1 MGKATIVE
9 DKGLGLYS
17 VRLNYDLTSINGEIA
32 QLEADETNYF
42 TVLLKALNSLD
53 DLRRAKAEAAA
64 GANEVIQQW
73 KDALIS
79 KLNEAAP
86 EIVPDDPIDPETG
99 QPWEDPDRAQ
109 DGPLFSAINDE
120 RTGASLDS
128 LTRVDTLDQ
137 SIMRHLRALA
147 STGRTTHH
155 DGGWTAADRARAAGY
170 LFDVEVGVGQV
181 QAFGTRTAV
190 ATVDQWMKRSGDRA
204 RILNPAYTECG
215 VGYVYAPDN
224 PYSYVWGAVFATP
237 GPPPDTV
244 ETPDE
249 DPADAA
255 AAEAEA
261 ALEKITMPTIE
272 TFEPDKLGLAA
283 AELARAA
290 LRVTAAAK
298 VIQELYAEKIERGH
312 RLAVLGQVKV
322 QAERVVDAWA
332 TRPPDFLAA
341 GDVTDTAEIPGF
353 FVDDPQPVTRTFTV
367 SIGGPET
374 TRSYDERPI
383 NLLPPG
389 LGGSSGQLRPVEGMT
404 PASAFHAA
412 AIEPGWARWR
422 PLWRYGTITA
432 KVGDSCALTLETRAA
447 REIRGVN
454 EGLVLDTSEQRTLV
468 DVPISYP
475 PCNGDVFV
483 VGDAVLVLFEGQDR
497 DQPKV
502 IGFKFGPRV
511 CPQGRVSWRQ

>member
-9 DKGLGLYS
+9 DKGYGLYS
-17 VRLNYDLTSINGEIA
+17 VRLNYDFTSINGEIA
-32 QLEADETNYF
+32 KLETDEDAYF
-42 TVLLKALNSLD
+42 QVLFNALLSLD
-53 DLRRAKAEAAA
+53 DLRRAKAEAAD

-79 KLNEAAP
+79 KLNDAAP
-86 EIVPDDPIDPETG
+86 EIVPADPIDPETG
-99 QPWEDPDRAQ
+99 NPWEDPDRAQ
-109 DGPLFSAINDE
+109 DGPLLDAINDE

-128 LTRVDTLDQ
+128 LTRVDELDQ
-137 SIMRHLRALA
+137 SVMRHLRALA
-147 STGRTTHH
+147 TTGRTTHV

-170 LFDVEVGVGQV
+170 LFDADVGVGQV
-181 QAFGTRTAV
+181 QAFGTRTATLTV
-190 ATVDQWMKRSGDRA
+190 AQWMSRSSDRT

-224 PYSYVWGAVFATP
+224 PYSYLWGAVFTTP
-237 GPPPDTV
+237 GPPPSTV
-244 ETPDE
+244 TPPE
-249 DPADAA
+249 KNPADE
-255 AAEAEA
+255 AAEEAESS
-261 ALEKITMPTIE
+261 LEKIKLPTIE
-272 TFEPDKLGLAA
+272 TFEPDKLGEVA

-290 LRVTAAAK
+290 LRVTAAEK
-298 VIQELYAEKIERGH
+298 VIQELQAEKIERGH
-312 RLAVLGQVKV
+312 RLAVLEQVKTR
-322 QAERVVDAWA
+322 AEQPVDAWA
-332 TRPPDFLAA
+332 TRPPEFLAV
-341 GDVTDTAEIPGF
+341 GETTDTAEIPGF
-353 FVDDPQPVTRTFTV
+353 FLDDAQSVTRTFVV
-367 SIGGPET
+367 SIGGPEA

-383 NLLPPG
+383 NLLPSG
-389 LGGSSGQLRPVEGMT
+389 LGSSGQLRPVEGMT

-432 KVGDSCALTLETRAA
+432 KSGNSCALTLETRAV

-454 EGLVLDTSEQRTLV
+454 EGLIIDTPEQRTLV

-475 PCNGDVFV
+475 PCNGEVFL
-483 VGDAVLVLFEGQDR
+483 VGDEVLILFEGQDR
-497 DQPKV
+497 DRPKV